1 MKEWLY
7 GRNAIYESMRAKRRQ
22 FFRLRIAQGVEEKGH
37 LVEIM
42 RMASALK
49 LPIEKVARGNL
60 ESLGS
65 GHQGVGLETSS
76 YPYSDLADVLALA
89 ARRGEAPFVLILDV
103 LQDPQNLGSLLR
115 TAEAVGIHGV
125 LLPFRHTATVTP
137 AVVNSSS
144 GATEHLLI
152 VQVNLAQA
160 IQQLKEENIWVIG
173 LDAGLEAQP
182 MDQVRLDG
190 PLALVIG
197 GEGSGMRTLVRKSCD
212 GLMRLPMQGKVESL
226 NAAVAGSVALYF
238 AWQGRGFHAKPIDDI
253 NKS

>member
-7 GRNAIYESMRAKRRQ
+7 GRNAVYESMRARRRQ
-22 FFRLRIAQGVEEKGH
+22 YLRLRVAQGAEEKGH
-37 LVEIM
+37 LGDII
-42 RMASALK
+42 RMASAFK
-49 LPIEKVARGNL
+49 LTIERVSRSSLDTLGN
-60 ESLGS
+60 
-65 GHQGVGLETSS
+65 GHQGVALEASG
-76 YPYSDLADVLALA
+76 YPYSALVDILALA
-89 ARRGEAPFVLILDV
+89 ARRGEVPFILILDV

-160 IQQLKEENIWVIG
+160 IQELKEENIWVIG
-173 LDAGLEAQP
+173 LDAGPDAQP
-182 MDQVRLDG
+182 LNKVRLDG

-197 GEGSGMRTLVRKSCD
+197 GEGSGMRALVRKSCD
-212 GLMRLPMQGKVESL
+212 GLMRLPMRGKIESL

-238 AWQGRGFHAKPIDDI
+238 AWQRRGNNSKPIDDI
-253 NKS
+253 TKS

>member
-7 GRNAIYESMRAKRRQ
+7 GRNAVYETMRARRRQ
-22 FFRLRIAQGVEEKGH
+22 FLRLRLAQGAEEKGH
-37 LVEIM
+37 LVDII
-42 RMASALK
+42 RMASTYK
-49 LPIEKVARGNL
+49 LPIERVPRSNLDTIGN
-60 ESLGS
+60 
-65 GHQGVGLETSS
+65 GHQGVALEASD
-76 YPYSDLADVLALA
+76 YPYSALMDVLALS
-89 ARRGEAPFVLILDV
+89 ARRGEQPFVLILDV
-103 LQDPQNLGSLLR
+103 LQDPQNLGTLLR

-173 LDAGLEAQP
+173 LEAGPEAQP
-182 MDQVRLDG
+182 LSKIRLDG
-190 PLALVIG
+190 PVALVIG

-212 GLMRLPMQGKVESL
+212 GLLRLPMRGMVDSL
-226 NAAVAGSVALYF
+226 NAAVAGSIALYF
-238 AWQGRGFHAKPIDDI
+238 TWQVRGFSYKPIDDI
-253 NKS
+253 AKP